1 MDRFVL
7 RFAAGAAAILICAAF
22 TTIGG
27 TAASAAPRIPTGG
40 SSAAQTAARVA
51 LASMRLGAPG
61 LDKRPRGAARAG
73 AASSVNWSGY
83 ANDHGKGTVYKM
95 VSGTWTQPAVTCTK
109 EDTIVAF
116 WVGLDGF
123 SSSSVEQDGTY
134 AQCFEGVAHYF
145 SWWEMYPTNSVQIV
159 HAIHPGDTI
168 TGLVSFASGHYTLGI
183 TDATTPSASFTRT
196 KACGAGVKCAN
207 TSAEWIAER
216 PGLNTGLGPLAKFG
230 SWTLTGAK
238 VTGGVKTG
246 TILNFPHDAIDMT
259 DSTQTYNLATPG
271 RLNAAGNKFSVTWNN
286 SF

>member
-7 RFAAGAAAILICAAF
+7 RFAAGVAAILMCSAL

-27 TAASAAPRIPTGG
+27 TVASAEPRTAPGDASAAQ
-40 SSAAQTAARVA
+40 SAARAA

-61 LDKRPRGAARAG
+61 LDKRPRGATRAG
-73 AASSVNWSGY
+73 ASSVNWSGY
-83 ANDHGKGTVYKM
+83 ANDHSKGTVYKM

-109 EDTIVAF
+109 EDTIAAF

-123 SSSSVEQDGTY
+123 STPSVEQDGTY

-159 HAIHPGDTI
+159 HAIHPGDVI
-168 TGLVSFASGHYTLGI
+168 TSLVTFASGHYTLKI

-196 KACGAGVKCAN
+196 KACGPGVKCAN
-207 TSAEWIAER
+207 ANAEWIAER
-216 PGLNTGLGPLAKFG
+216 PGLNTGLGPLANFA
-230 SWTLTGAK
+230 SWILTSAE

-246 TILNFPHDAIDMT
+246 TILAFPHDAIDMT
-259 DSTQTYNLATPG
+259 DSTQTYNLATAG
-271 RLNAAGNKFSVTWNN
+271 RLNATGNKFTVTWNN